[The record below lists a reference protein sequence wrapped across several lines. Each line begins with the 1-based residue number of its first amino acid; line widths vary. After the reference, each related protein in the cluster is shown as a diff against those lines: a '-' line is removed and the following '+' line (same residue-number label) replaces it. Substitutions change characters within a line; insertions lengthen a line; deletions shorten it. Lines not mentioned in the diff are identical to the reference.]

1 MACIFGMNGK
11 QIQETLAPFMDSNG
25 EIGLIT
31 IMDNKLIR
39 FSKSLIKSEAILH
52 REESLSVL
60 GMLPTYLM
68 KAFPLRKMCKRE
80 RWLWHHV
87 MQFFNFLFHKENCHV
102 SSIKEVVIHS
112 WDWDSILLH
121 IAY

>member
-1 MACIFGMNGK
+1 
-11 QIQETLAPFMDSNG
+11 MDSNG

-68 KAFPLRKMCKRE
+68 KAFPLRKMSRGKDGFGTMSCNFSIFCFTRKT
-80 RWLWHHV
+80 V
-87 MQFFNFLFHKENCHV
+87 MSALSKKCDTFLG
-102 SSIKEVVIHS
+102 
-112 WDWDSILLH
+112 WDSILLH